1 MNKWFFIDWQAIFV
15 PSISVIELIIR
26 GSLVYLA
33 LFSVLRLLPSRQLGT
48 LGITDLLVVVL
59 FAEAAQNAMASN
71 YTSITEGAILVAT
84 VIFWS
89 YVLNWLGY
97 KLPQFQRFMN
107 PPPLLL
113 IKNGRMIQRHLQRE
127 LITDEELMSKLRQQG
142 VEFLA
147 DVKLA
152 YMEAD
157 GRISIITSDS
167 KSSPIAQQ
175 KVELK
180 SDIN

>member
-1 MNKWFFIDWQAIFV
+1 MMNWFSINWHAIFV
-15 PSISVIELIIR
+15 PSISILELVIR

-33 LFSVLRLLPSRQLGT
+33 LFSVLRLLPSRQMGT

-71 YTSITEGAILVAT
+71 YTSITEGAILVGT

-89 YVLNWLGY
+89 YFLNWLGY
-97 KLPQFQRFMN
+97 KLRIVQRFLN

-113 IKNGRMIQRHLQRE
+113 VKNGKTIERHLQRE
-127 LITDEELMSKLRQQG
+127 LITEDELKSKLRQQG

-157 GRISIITSDS
+157 GSISIITSES
-167 KSSPIAQQ
+167 KLVAR
-175 KVELK
+175 E
-180 SDIN
+180 

>member
-1 MNKWFFIDWQAIFV
+1 MMNWFSINWHAIFV
-15 PSISVIELIIR
+15 PSISILELVIR

-33 LFSVLRLLPSRQLGT
+33 LFSVLRLLPSRQMGT

-71 YTSITEGAILVAT
+71 YTSITEGAILVGT

-89 YVLNWLGY
+89 YFLNWLGY
-97 KLPQFQRFMN
+97 KLPIVQRFLN

-113 IKNGRMIQRHLQRE
+113 VKNGKTIERHLQRE
-127 LITDEELMSKLRQQG
+127 LITEDELKSKLRQQG

-157 GRISIITSDS
+157 GSISIITSES
-167 KSSPIAQQ
+167 KLVAR
-175 KVELK
+175 E
-180 SDIN
+180 